1 MRKWVLVALAA
12 VGMRVGRAPG
22 ATAPSLSM
30 GANGLAYTTDA
41 MGNRIPDYSY
51 AGYAGGGVGIPMLPV
66 KRIVSVV
73 SGDNTA
79 NIQNAINAVA
89 ALTPDA
95 NGFRGAV
102 YLNAGTYT
110 CSGSLSWS
118 AGGVVLR
125 GAGPS
130 TVILA
135 TGAARTFLSA
145 KGSSN
150 TSTTGSSTAITD
162 SYVPCGART
171 FSVASASGFSVGNTV
186 IINRPTV
193 QTWIDD
199 IHMGTSGYLAT
210 EGWTP
215 NSGLKFERTITGIS
229 GTAVTIDIPLCNSI
243 ETAAYGLTGT
253 MQRYTDG
260 RIKFIGLENLTLAA
274 TFNDCPPVVTPGN
287 VLNAAA
293 ATFDNCENSWMRS
306 VKQTGYGNGLTF
318 GGGAKWCS
326 MLDCDYEFPC
336 TDANTSAQ
344 PAAYT
349 VSGRECLC
357 ARLTSSNGFHYHMLV
372 TQAYNAGPD
381 VFLDCKATTHDWLDA
396 GPHQKWAAGML
407 FDRIVFVR
415 TSGTNKCELDLDNR
429 NDFGTGQGWSMG
441 FSTAYNCQTT
451 NISVQEPTGANY
463 PTLTPFYNWC
473 IGGTGTKLTSTNVQ
487 DPNGEFQ
494 NFGTLVQPSSLY
506 LEQLQE
512 RLGSS
517 AVQAAG
523 YPRFSGTYTIL
534 NRNSNLAVIVNGGL
548 TADGT
553 AIVQGAFVSTPADK
567 WTFVDVGGGRFE
579 IKNANSGKALAASS
593 VASGAAIVQT
603 TYTGNGLD
611 QWVITDLA
619 PYAKIVNRVTGF
631 ALEVPG
637 ASTASGTQLDEAV
650 YGGASNQQFQIL
662 AAP

>member
-1 MRKWVLVALAA
+1 MRKWVFGVLAA
-12 VGMRVGRAPG
+12 VMVMAGRAPG
-22 ATAPSLSM
+22 ATAPTLSM
-30 GANGLAYTTDA
+30 GANGLVYTTDA
-41 MGNRIPDYSY
+41 VGNRIPDYSY
-51 AGYAGGGVGIPMLPV
+51 AGYAGGGVAIPMAAI
-66 KRIVSVV
+66 KRTVSVV
-73 SGDNTA
+73 AGDNTS
-79 NIQNAINAVA
+79 NIQTAINAVA

-125 GAGPS
+125 GAGPG

-145 KGSSN
+145 VGSSN

-162 SYVPCGART
+162 SYVPCGAKT
-171 FSVASASGFSVGNTV
+171 FSVSSATGFSVGNTV

-193 QTWIDD
+193 QPWIDD
-199 IHMGTSGYLAT
+199 IHMGTSGYLGA
-210 EGWTP
+210 EGWGP
-215 NSGLKFERTITGIS
+215 GSGLKFERTITAINR
-229 GTAVTIDIPLCNSI
+229 TAVTIDIPLCNSI

-253 MQRYTDG
+253 MQRYTDN
-260 RIKFIGLENLTLAA
+260 RIKLIGLENLTLAA
-274 TFNDCPPVVTPGN
+274 TFNDVPPAVTPGN
-287 VLNAAA
+287 VLNSLGAN
-293 ATFDNCENSWMRS
+293 FDNCENSWMRN
-306 VKQTGYGNGLTF
+306 VKVTGHGNGLTF
-318 GGGAKWCS
+318 GGGAKWCT
-326 MLDCDYEFPC
+326 MQDCDYEFPC

-344 PAAYT
+344 PAAFT
-349 VSGRECLC
+349 VSGRQCLC

-372 TQAYNAGPD
+372 TQAYNAGPV

-415 TSGTNKCELDLDNR
+415 TSGSNKCELDLNNR

-473 IGGTGTKLTSTNVQ
+473 IGGIGSKLTSSNVE

-512 RLGSS
+512 RAGSI
-517 AVQAAG
+517 ALQNIG
-523 YPRFSGTYTIL
+523 YQRFSGTYKIL

-579 IKNANSGKALAASS
+579 IRNANSGKALAASS
-593 VASGAAIVQT
+593 TVSGAPIVQT
-603 TYTGNGLD
+603 TYVGNGLD

-619 PYAKIVNRVTGF
+619 PYAKIVNKATGF
-631 ALEVPG
+631 ALEAPG
-637 ASTASGTQLDEAV
+637 ASVVSGTQLDEAP

>member
-1 MRKWVLVALAA
+1 MKRSALAVLAAGLLA
-12 VGMRVGRAPG
+12 VAG
-22 ATAPSLSM
+22 ANCLGAAPSLSM
-30 GANGLAYTTDA
+30 GPNGLVYTTDA
-41 MGNRIPDYSY
+41 LGNRIPDYSY
-51 AGYAGGGVGIPMLPV
+51 AGYGGGGVAIPMVPI
-66 KRIVSVV
+66 KRTVSVV

-89 ALTPDA
+89 AMTPDA

-125 GAGPS
+125 GAGPG

-145 KGSSN
+145 RGSSS
-150 TSTTGSSTAITD
+150 TSTTGSAVSITD
-162 SYVPCGART
+162 SYVPCGGTT
-171 FSVASASGFSVGNTV
+171 FSVTSTSGFAVGSTV

-193 QTWIDD
+193 QSWIDD
-199 IHMGTSGYLAT
+199 IHMGTSQYLGT

-215 NSGLKFERTITGIS
+215 NSGLKFERTITAINGLQ
-229 GTAVTIDIPLCNSI
+229 VTIDIPLCNSI
-243 ETAAYGLTGT
+243 ETTAYGLTGT
-253 MQRYTDG
+253 MQRYTDN
-260 RIKFIGLENLTLAA
+260 RIKYIGLENLTLAA
-274 TFNDCPPVVTPGN
+274 TFNDVPPAVTPGN
-287 VLNAAA
+287 VLNASAA
-293 ATFDNCENSWMRS
+293 NFDNCEQSWMRN
-306 VKQTGYGNGLTF
+306 VKLTGYGNGLTF

-336 TDANTSAQ
+336 TDGNTAAQ
-344 PAAYT
+344 PAAFT
-349 VSGRECLC
+349 VSGRQTLC

-415 TSGTNKCELDLDNR
+415 TSGSSKCELDLNNR

-451 NISVQEPTGANY
+451 NISVQEPTYA
-463 PTLTPFYNWC
+463 TKAPFYNWC
-473 IGGTGTKLTSTNVQ
+473 IGGKGNKLTSGNSQ

-512 RLGSS
+512 RKGSS
-517 AVQAAG
+517 ALQAIG
-523 YPRFSGTYTIL
+523 YPRFSGTYKLL
-534 NRNSNLAVIVNGGL
+534 NQNSSLAVVVKGGL

-553 AIVQGAFVSTPADK
+553 AIVQSAFVNTAADK
-567 WTFVDVGGGRFE
+567 WQFIDVGGGRYE

-593 VASGAAIVQT
+593 SGSGAAIVQT
-603 TYTGNGLD
+603 TYKGNGLD
-611 QWVITDLA
+611 QWVVTDVA
-619 PYAKIVNRVTGF
+619 GNVTKIVNRASGMV
-631 ALEVPG
+631 LEVPG
-637 ASTASGTQLDEAV
+637 ASTADNVELDQNG
-650 YGGASNQQFQIL
+650 YTGAASQRFAIV